1 MTKPLVWIIAIS
13 FGVTGYVL
21 GTRAQATKDTAKKIT
36 RKRH

>member
-1 MTKPLVWIIAIS
+1 MSKPIAWIVAIA

-21 GTRAQATKDTAKKIT
+21 GTRAQATKDTAKRIA